1 MIDSSGRA
9 RWGPFPGDQACA
21 QPKRFNIVEISF
33 CREENLILQPAAH
46 MDDRII
52 ALETRDVRF
61 PLPEG
66 AGSDAV
72 HSGSDYAFATTLL
85 VTQGKTFGTGIVLTL
100 GNGNQLV
107 CRAIEMLA
115 REVIG
120 RNVEEL
126 MSTFGQI
133 SRQLANDPQLRWLGP
148 HKGVVHLALASVT
161 NACFDLWAKLRG
173 VPLWRLLLDL
183 SPQQLV
189 NLLDLSYLEDVLT
202 SQDALSI
209 FENQMSGRATRE
221 HILQDGYP
229 GYDTSVGWFQYEDD
243 KVKSLAQQALQ
254 RGFRAFKLKV
264 GSEDGS
270 RDLRRASML
279 RELAGSEAIIMLD
292 ANQQWTLPTAVKMCR
307 KLAAMSPYFVEE
319 PTHPDDIGAHKKLAD
334 AIAPTRIA
342 LGEHVPNRVMF
353 KNMMQA
359 GAVHFV
365 QVDCTRV
372 AGVSEFIT
380 VSLLARKFGLP
391 VVPHVGDMG
400 QIHQHLVLFNH
411 VALGHDALFLEC
423 IPHLQEHFVAPAKVQ
438 NGVYLTPNLPGSSSD
453 LRGVRPGR

>member
-1 MIDSSGRA
+1 MHD
-9 RWGPFPGDQACA
+9 
-21 QPKRFNIVEISF
+21 E
-33 CREENLILQPAAH
+33 
-46 MDDRII
+46 RIT
-52 ALETRDVRF
+52 AVETRDVRF
-61 PLPEG
+61 PLLEG
-66 AGSDAV
+66 AGSDAI
-72 HSGSDYAFATTLL
+72 HSGSEYAFATTLI
-85 VTQGKTFGTGIVLTL
+85 TTEARNFGTGIVLTL

-115 REVIG
+115 QKLIG
-120 RNVEEL
+120 RDVEEL
-126 MSTFGQI
+126 MSNFGDY

-183 SPQQLV
+183 NPQQLV

-202 SQDALSI
+202 SADALSI
-209 FENQMSGRATRE
+209 LENQMSGRAARE
-221 HILQDGYP
+221 RIMQQGSP
-229 GYDTSVGWFQYEDD
+229 GYDTSVGWFQYGDD

-264 GSEDGS
+264 GSEEGS
-270 RDLRRASML
+270 RDLRRAFML
-279 RELAGSEAIIMLD
+279 RELAGSDAIIMLD
-292 ANQQWTLPTAVKMCR
+292 ANQQWTLPTAVRTCR
-307 KLAAMSPYFVEE
+307 ELAAMKPYFVEE
-319 PTHPDDIGAHKKLAD
+319 PTHPDDIAAHKKLAD

-365 QVDCTRV
+365 QVDCTRG
-372 AGVSEFIT
+372 AGVSEFLT
-380 VSLLARKFGLP
+380 VSLLALKFGIP

-400 QIHQHLVLFNH
+400 QIHQHLALFNH

-453 LRGVRPGR
+453 LHGIAPASH

>member
-1 MIDSSGRA
+1 
-9 RWGPFPGDQACA
+9 
-21 QPKRFNIVEISF
+21 
-33 CREENLILQPAAH
+33 

-61 PLPEG
+61 PLPAG

-72 HSGSDYAFATTLL
+72 HSGSDYAFATSLL
-85 VTQGKTFGTGIVLTL
+85 MTEGKKF

-120 RNVEEL
+120 REVEEL
-126 MSTFGQI
+126 MSNFGEI

-183 SPQQLV
+183 NPQQLV

-202 SQDALSI
+202 SADALSI
-209 FENQMSGRATRE
+209 LENQMSGRAARE
-221 HILQDGYP
+221 RIIMQQGYP
-229 GYDTSVGWFQYEDD
+229 GYDTSVGWFQYGDD

-264 GSEDGS
+264 GSEEGS
-270 RDLRRASML
+270 RDLRRAFML
-279 RELAGSEAIIMLD
+279 RELAGSDAIIMLD
-292 ANQQWTLPTAVKMCR
+292 ANQQWTLPTAVRICR
-307 KLAAMSPYFVEE
+307 ELAAMKPYFVEE
-319 PTHPDDIGAHKKLAD
+319 PTHPDDIAAHKKLAD

>member
-1 MIDSSGRA
+1 
-9 RWGPFPGDQACA
+9 
-21 QPKRFNIVEISF
+21 
-33 CREENLILQPAAH
+33 

-52 ALETRDVRF
+52 SLETRDVRF

-72 HSGSDYAFATTLL
+72 HSGSDYAFATSLL
-85 VTQGKTFGTGIVLTL
+85 MTEGKKFGTGIVLTL

-115 REVIG
+115 QEVIG
-120 RNVEEL
+120 RDVEEL
-126 MSTFGQI
+126 MSNFGEI

-183 SPQQLV
+183 NPQQLV

-202 SQDALSI
+202 SADALCI
-209 FENQMSGRATRE
+209 LEDQMSGREARE
-221 HILQDGYP
+221 RIMQHGYP
-229 GYDTSVGWFQYEDD
+229 GYDTSVGWFQYGDD

-264 GSEDGS
+264 GSEEGS
-270 RDLRRASML
+270 RDLRRAFML
-279 RELAGSEAIIMLD
+279 RELAGSDAMIMLD
-292 ANQQWTLPTAVKMCR
+292 ANQQWT
-307 KLAAMSPYFVEE
+307 
-319 PTHPDDIGAHKKLAD
+319 DDIGAHKKLAD

-372 AGVSEFIT
+372 AGISEFIT

-423 IPHLQEHFVAPAKVQ
+423 IPHLREHFVAPATVQ
-438 NGVYLTPNLPGSSSD
+438 NGVYLTPSLPGSSSD
-453 LRGVRPGR
+453 LRGVTPGH